1 MMQERCRLD
10 NALSV
15 FVLINLCAI
24 FRVGFVW
31 IYECKKSVG
40 TLVRYLWWKG
50 KTQWKRVQ
58 WKRSSDCLSRER
70 RGIQYSL

>member
-1 MMQERCRLD
+1 MMQERCRFD

-31 IYECKKSVG
+31 IYECKKSAG
-40 TLVRYLWWKG
+40 NNCALFMWWTG
-50 KTQWKRVQ
+50 KIQWKRVQ

-70 RGIQYSL
+70 RGIQ